1 MGLFFAAGGL
11 SAKKQPA
18 TIYAK
23 NRDAEVPFRC
33 SYSRWKPCGGEI
45 RGGSYACFF
54 SLTVAADAYYMV
66 SVVVP
71 TANLER
77 CEPVVAE
84 IQDAT
89 KLP

>member
-1 MGLFFAAGGL
+1 MYRG
-11 SAKKQPA
+11 K
-18 TIYAK
+18 
-23 NRDAEVPFRC
+23 
-33 SYSRWKPCGGEI
+33 SRVSRQSHQK
-45 RGGSYACFF
+45 SYACFF
-54 SLTVAADAYYMV
+54 SLTVAPDAYYMV

-84 IQDAT
+84 IQDAI